1 MTSAAITLM
10 LSGCFFDQLQQS
22 QERDIRRVEQ
32 KQATLQAEQARSAK
46 LSLQEEQLSSELGE
60 RELSLAELNERV
72 QKINA
77 DNGRT
82 IEDNDAARQRYQN
95 LLGQLHESNEQ
106 LNVARNALGGS
117 VEERRAHIESLK
129 AQLKEQVDLLFH

>member
-1 MTSAAITLM
+1 MISAAITLM
-10 LSGCFFDQLQQS
+10 LSGCFFDRLQQS
-22 QERDIRRVEQ
+22 QESDIRRVEQ
-32 KQATLQAEQARSAK
+32 KQATVQAEQARSTK
-46 LSLQEEQLSSELGE
+46 LSLQEEELSSELGE

-77 DNGRT
+77 ENGRT

-95 LLGQLHESNEQ
+95 LLAQVHESNEQ

-129 AQLKEQVDLLFH
+129 AQLKEQVDLLLH